1 MLYTQPLSAADAQ
14 WVTAVDLT
22 KQHYSIAAAEGIGGK
37 PVIGRTPALRTR
49 AVAWAPTLLSVAA
62 TTTAAATASSSSSS
76 TTTST
81 AAPFP
86 AASVPT
92 GKALL
97 VTAGDSMVTFWAV
110 HAMGRT
116 IQCDHLAEFHTR
128 FDDTICQHSA
138 AAWCPASACAAINTS
153 AAAPASDGASL
164 WHMLAL
170 GDATG
175 RVILW
180 CVNTM
185 PTAAGGFQV
194 PHMVPLQ
201 LVMAGDDRRV
211 GRLVF
216 HHNQT
221 AATLH
226 LAAAKGSTLKVWNV
240 NCDALTKRWLQVADN
255 DLGGSDIASSDD
267 DDIEPAAVTAAEAAA
282 AAASEAVTSG
292 AVSAGVAPPGDAGA
306 YVVVASATAP
316 EVGST
321 WMGVKGHSGA
331 VTDLAWLRQ
340 GDKLTLLSSCMQ
352 GTILLW
358 EQPAAA
364 AAAAGSLPQPSSVRR
379 RHQLTCSAMAVA
391 ASPGALVMLGAHTGS
406 TTFTMSVA
414 GKVYS
419 ATALW

>member
-1 MLYTQPLSAADAQ
+1 
-14 WVTAVDLT
+14 
-22 KQHYSIAAAEGIGGK
+22 
-37 PVIGRTPALRTR
+37 
-49 AVAWAPTLLSVAA
+49 
-62 TTTAAATASSSSSS
+62 
-76 TTTST
+76 
-81 AAPFP
+81 
-86 AASVPT
+86 
-92 GKALL
+92 
-97 VTAGDSMVTFWAV
+97 
-110 HAMGRT
+110 
-116 IQCDHLAEFHTR
+116 
-128 FDDTICQHSA
+128 
-138 AAWCPASACAAINTS
+138 
-153 AAAPASDGASL
+153 
-164 WHMLAL
+164 MLAL

-267 DDIEPAAVTAAEAAA
+267 DDIEPAALTAAEAA

-358 EQPAAA
+358 EQPAAT
-364 AAAAGSLPQPSSVRR
+364 AAGSLPQPGSVRR
-379 RHQLTCSAMAVA
+379 QHQLTCSAMAVA

-414 GKVYS
+414 GKVYT